1 MRLPVF
7 KFHLSIK
14 MVVWA
19 LVSIAM
25 LLAAGYLIIS
35 YIYQIQDNTKE
46 LMAENAIATRDAQEL
61 RLQLYKVRAISLK
74 SVFDQNEEQILRLES
89 EQKKFLSLLS
99 KIGRSANTPEEN
111 LHLQRISA
119 LFSNYQQTLKNAFE
133 MHKQGRLSQPG
144 AVIVLA
150 SQELINTIE
159 EKTNA
164 LIDAK
169 EQAQQLLKKSI
180 QANETIIT
188 TAIYSLGISGIIM
201 GLILGWLIA
210 RIILNP
216 IYKLV
221 LKVRDAA
228 GSEMIEHIRMTPGK
242 ELEELDLHINRMIGR
257 INKAND
263 DLQKNKELLE
273 RSVKLAAIG
282 KIAPALAHEIRN
294 PLTSIKMLV
303 HSLMEEAS
311 EGSEQKTDL
320 NIILMEISRMEDFLQ
335 NFLKFARPPRPK
347 TEMIVP
353 VEIIEQILQ
362 LMQPQLKQYNIQLIQ
377 QHHQRSL
384 SVKADPSMLRQVM
397 MNLIINAID
406 MMRQGGTLTIG
417 SLESVNS
424 NGKMAVISVADTG
437 PGIPDELID
446 NMFEPFVKG
455 KEHGIGLGLSISQRI
470 AEMHHGWIEAKNL
483 QQGAVFSLYLP
494 MEAE

>member
-35 YIYQIQDNTKE
+35 YIYQIQENTKE

-74 SVFDQNEEQILRLES
+74 NVFDRSEEQIQQLES

-99 KIGRSANTPEEN
+99 KIGQSANTAEEN

-119 LFSNYQQTLKNAFE
+119 LFSNYQQTLKNAFQ
-133 MHKQGRLSQPG
+133 MQKQGQLSQPG

-164 LIDAK
+164 LIEAK
-169 EQAQQLLKKSI
+169 ELAQQQLNRSI
-180 QANETIIT
+180 NTNETIIT

-303 HSLMEEAS
+303 HSMMEEAID
-311 EGSEQKTDL
+311 GSEQKTDL
-320 NIILMEISRMEDFLQ
+320 KIILLEISRMEEFLQ

-347 TEMIVP
+347 IEMIRP
-353 VEIIEQILQ
+353 VEIIEQIIQ
-362 LMQPQLKQYNIQLIQ
+362 LMQPQLKQSNIQLYQ
-377 QHHQRSL
+377 NHHEPIMHVR
-384 SVKADPSMLRQVM
+384 ADPNMFRQVM
-397 MNLIINAID
+397 MNLIINALD
-406 MMRQGGTLTIG
+406 MMRQGGALTIASHIGTYPQG
-417 SLESVNS
+417 S
-424 NGKMAVISVADTG
+424 MAVISVADTG
-437 PGIPDELID
+437 PGIPDDLID
-446 NMFEPFVKG
+446 SLFEPFVKG
-455 KEHGIGLGLSISQRI
+455 KEQGIGLGLSISQRI

-483 QQGAVFSLYLP
+483 QQGAVFSFYLP
-494 MEAE
+494 NTAE